1 MVTRM
6 CVSNY
11 NPMSEHDYAA
21 QTVYGDGRKSTSKKY
36 IVLVAQMGSS
46 SPDRT
51 VSMVQGDRG
60 MLTSTFVIKFTTQFY
75 SYVL

>member
-1 MVTRM
+1 MVRRM

-11 NPMSEHDYAA
+11 NPMSGHDYTA

-60 MLTSTFVIKFTTQFY
+60 MLTSAFVVKFTTQFY
-75 SYVL
+75 SYLL

>member
-1 MVTRM
+1 MVTWM

-11 NPMSEHDYAA
+11 NPMSDRDYAA